1 MDRFQN
7 NLCWVRE
14 FRYRSAWM
22 SDSSSMKLKNR
33 KNKSVMMEI
42 WIACDRG
49 WESEKG
55 AQRNWCQGISVT
67 DRQGVCIFQNSFN
80 CTLKVYAFHCVH
92 IIPNKVCIEENTER
106 LRKYPRLSIY
116 PSIVY
121 SSISHPMHLS
131 CLDPSIHPSIHPFI
145 YSTHYL
151 SIFFNHWEPHQKAL
165 NTDCFY
171 YYYTFKYFG
180 G

>member
-1 MDRFQN
+1 MDGFQN
-7 NLCWVRE
+7 NLCQVKE
-14 FRYRSAWM
+14 VRYRSAWI

-49 WESEKG
+49 RGSEKG

-80 CTLKVYAFHCVH
+80 CTLKVCAFHCVH
-92 IIPNKVCIEENTER
+92 IIPKKVCIEENTER
-106 LRKYPRLSIY
+106 LSKYPRLSIH
-116 PSIVY
+116 PSIAY

-131 CLDPSIHPSIHPFI
+131 CLDLSIHPSIRLLYP
-145 YSTHYL
+145 L
-151 SIFFNHWEPHQKAL
+151 SIYLF
-165 NTDCFY
+165 
-171 YYYTFKYFG
+171 
-180 G
+180 